1 MTRMD
6 VDPIPARSAA
16 FEPLLFTV
24 AYEILGSAVDADHV
38 VRHCLWDHPASAPVD
53 AFGPGS
59 ARAHLIAQVARRALE
74 TLTARRRVAM
84 DYVGP
89 WLPDPIRFDGDV
101 LADAGLAEF
110 ASTAM
115 LLVLEELEPAVRT
128 VCVLREIFGFADDT
142 IATMLSLSWSL
153 DEVGMLA
160 ERGRSFVERRRPR
173 FDPMDRA
180 RAAEVVETFLDA
192 AESGDA
198 DALIALMAPEV
209 VLTSDSNGKA
219 TAVRQP
225 MRGAPAVM
233 RVLSGFTR
241 IGAVLED
248 YRAEFVVFNGQP
260 GMILYFDG
268 RLQTAIT
275 LRVVD
280 GLIVDIYVMRNPDK
294 LVGVELRRPV
304 TR

>member
-115 LLVLEELEPAVRT
+115 LLVLEELEPAERT
-128 VCVLREIFGFADDT
+128 VYVLSEVFGFADDT
-142 IATMLSLSWSL
+142 IATMMSWSL

-209 VLTSDSNGKA
+209 VLTSDSNGKT

-233 RVLSGFTR
+233 QVLSGFAR

-248 YRAEFVVFNGQP
+248 YRAEFVVVNGQP

-280 GLIVDIYVMRNPDK
+280 GLIGDIYVMRNPDK

>member
-1 MTRMD
+1 MLPPID
-6 VDPIPARSAA
+6 VHRLTEALPTSH
-16 FEPLLFTV
+16 
-24 AYEILGSAVDADHV
+24 G
-38 VRHCLWDHPASAPVD
+38 WAPV
-53 AFGPGS
+53 
-59 ARAHLIAQVARRALE
+59 AH
-74 TLTARRRVAM
+74 
-84 DYVGP
+84 
-89 WLPDPIRFDGDV
+89 
-101 LADAGLAEF
+101 
-110 ASTAM
+110 
-115 LLVLEELEPAVRT
+115 
-128 VCVLREIFGFADDT
+128 
-142 IATMLSLSWSL
+142 L
-153 DEVGMLA
+153 DEVGSTNA
-160 ERGRSFVERRRPR
+160 EA
-173 FDPMDRA
+173 MDRA
-180 RAAEVVETFLDA
+180 RAEEVVEMFLDA

-198 DALIALMAPEV
+198 DALVALMTPDV

-233 RVLSGFTR
+233 QVLSGFAR

-280 GLIVDIYVMRNPDK
+280 DLIVDIYVMRNPDK